1 MLIYIAF
8 FILIMIFA
16 IDYEFNKKHNVFIL
30 FFIALGLAF
39 LAGLRHPDI
48 EKDYHQYLFIFN
60 MIYEDRNPLYLA
72 IYEPGFFLIVYAVKS
87 LVLYNYG
94 MVIMLVYAFASVFIK
109 IFSIR
114 KMAVNPYLVM
124 LFYFSHFFFLQEMT
138 QIRIGLATAFFFLS
152 IPYYLKGNYKGY
164 ILLVLLA
171 TVFHYTA
178 IFYLGL
184 LFLKRESFNRYI
196 YSAII
201 LISIILAF
209 IKLPLIGYLSNLESS
224 EFTAKIE
231 NHAVAS
237 EYASEQINV
246 LNTVTIFNILC
257 CIYLIVAVAANGFKE
272 DTKLAFFLKCN
283 VFSIFFLSVLSGVP
297 TIAFRVSDLFAILS
311 MFSFA
316 YLARYLPFGKYNIF
330 VCIAIAGIFFYFFAL
345 SGNLIKPYKL
355 VDIR

>member
-1 MLIYIAF
+1 MLIYIF
-8 FILIMIFA
+8 FFLLLTVLA
-16 IDYEFNKKHNVFIL
+16 ISYEFNGVKNIYL
-30 FFIALGLAF
+30 IGFIALALAL

-48 EKDYHQYLFIFN
+48 EKDYHQYLFGFD
-60 MIYEDRNPLYLA
+60 MIYEDKNPLYLA

-87 LVLYNYG
+87 LVVQNYG

-109 IFSIR
+109 VFSI
-114 KMAVNPYLVM
+114 KKLAVNPYLVM

-138 QIRIGLATAFFFLS
+138 QIRIGLATAIFFVS

-171 TVFHYTA
+171 TLFHYTA

-184 LFLKRESFNRYI
+184 LFFKKDSFNRYF

-209 IKLPLIGYLSNLESS
+209 VKLPLIGYLGNLESN

-231 NHAVAS
+231 NHTVAS

-246 LNTVTIFNILC
+246 FNTVTIFNILC
-257 CIYLIVAVAANGFKE
+257 CIYLIVAVAADGFKE

-283 VFSIFFLSVLSGVP
+283 VFSIFFLSALSGVP

-330 VCIAIAGIFFYFFAL
+330 VCITIAGIFFYFFAL
-345 SGNLIKPYKL
+345 NGNLIKPYKL
-355 VDIR
+355 VNIR